1 MDLNNS
7 MQTEEDLRCMKIGSY
22 RAHQQAITVLDS
34 EGGRVLTGSQDH
46 TLKVYRYVQS
56 IFNAFLFL
64 TIVRLF
70 IFLISSRL
78 EDQLPL
84 YTLHGHSGPI
94 SCLFIDRISPMT
106 SGSGSQDGLLCV
118 WDLLTG
124 NSTILNYQIYLVI
137 RFNYY
142 NSNLMLLIF
151 LQEHACT
158 VFKPTMV
165 LLPLSHAQYPM

>member
-1 MDLNNS
+1 MDLNNY
-7 MQTEEDLRCMKIGSY
+7 MQTEEDLRCIKIGSH

-46 TLKVYRYVQS
+46 TLKVYRYTHSLIQ
-56 IFNAFLFL
+56 FNLLFL
-64 TIVRLF
+64 KIIYVYLY

-84 YTLHGHSGPI
+84 YTLHGHCGPI

-124 NSTILNYQIYLVI
+124 N
-137 RFNYY
+137 
-142 NSNLMLLIF
+142 IF
-151 LQEHACT
+151 IS
-158 VFKPTMV
+158 MN
-165 LLPLSHAQYPM
+165 M